1 VRLLTF
7 ILNTPDTTL
16 FLNIILSLTIVA
28 ISLWGYYRLGRP
40 TPLYFGAAY
49 LLFALSHLILLTG
62 YGTVLENFLILVRT
76 LGYVLVAVGLFA
88 ILKDIIEHR
97 KAEEALRGSEE
108 HLNVTFEQTAVGI
121 VEFFTND
128 TIDRCN
134 QKFAEILGCT
144 QGELVSRSIWD
155 IIPPDD
161 HLLHFEAI
169 NGVLRGNLPEY
180 SGEMLIT
187 RSDHSLVW
195 CQISLSAVRTDTGKP
210 KYFILVLKDIAERK
224 RVEEELSLLNTGLES
239 RIAERT
245 RELEWANSAL
255 LAENQQRSLAEEKL
269 KCSLVEKEIL
279 IKEIHHR
286 VKNNLQVII
295 SLLFLQAKKTDDPRS
310 ESALIDSQTRVKS
323 MALVHEKL
331 YQSDSLSSIDFHGY
345 LQNLI
350 TNLMITYGVD
360 QTRVRITISVNELPL
375 TINTAIPLGLIMN
388 ELVSNSLKYA
398 FPNGQPGN
406 LSVSG
411 DIYENTMSVK
421 VRDDGQGIPASLD
434 WKHAESLG
442 LHLVQMLIRQLK
454 GTVEL
459 SRESGTEFTLTIPLA
474 RKGGVV

>member
-1 VRLLTF
+1 MTF
-7 ILNTPDTTL
+7 ILNTPETTL
-16 FLNIILSLTIVA
+16 FLNVILSLTIVA
-28 ISLWGYYRLGRP
+28 ISLWGYYRLGGP

-49 LLFALSHLILLTG
+49 LFFTLSHLILLSG
-62 YGTVLENFLILVRT
+62 YGTFLETILILVRT
-76 LGYVLVAVGLFA
+76 LGYILVAVGLFA
-88 ILKDIIEHR
+88 LLKDIIEQK
-97 KAEEALRGSEE
+97 KAKEALMESEE
-108 HLNVTFEQTAVGI
+108 YINVMFEQTSFGI

-134 QKFAEILGCT
+134 RKFAEIFGCT

-155 IIPPDD
+155 IIPSYDK
-161 HLLHFEAI
+161 LLHFEDI
-169 NGVLRGNLPEY
+169 NGVLQGVLQEY
-180 SGEMLIT
+180 SGEILIT

-195 CQISLSAVRTDTGKP
+195 CQISLSAVRSETGKS
-210 KYFILVLKDIAERK
+210 KYFILVLKDIAEHK
-224 RVEEELSLLNTGLES
+224 RIAEELSLLNAGLEG

-269 KCSLVEKEIL
+269 KCSLLEKEIL

-295 SLLFLQAKKTDDPRS
+295 SLLSVQAKNTEDPRS
-310 ESALIDSQTRVKS
+310 ESALLDSQTRVKS
-323 MALVHEKL
+323 MAIVHEKL

-350 TNLMITYGVD
+350 GNLMITYGID
-360 QTRVRITISVNELPL
+360 QTRVRITIAVNELPL
-375 TINTAIPLGLIMN
+375 AINTAIPLGLIMN

-398 FPNGQPGN
+398 FPGGQSGN
-406 LSVSG
+406 LSVSSTV
-411 DIYENTMSVK
+411 YENSIVVN

-442 LHLVQMLIRQLK
+442 LHLVQMLTRQLK

-459 SRESGTEFTLTIPLA
+459 SRENGTEFTLTIPLA
-474 RKGGVV
+474 QRGGVV